1 MVLLVEAAAAVEV
14 EDGNSEI
21 YQVNLLYFISYLQL
35 LAQQNKQNISH

>member
-1 MVLLVEAAAAVEV
+1 VVRLVAEEAVVEV

-35 LAQQNKQNISH
+35 LMQFYKLNISF

>member
-1 MVLLVEAAAAVEV
+1 VVPLEEAVEEVEV